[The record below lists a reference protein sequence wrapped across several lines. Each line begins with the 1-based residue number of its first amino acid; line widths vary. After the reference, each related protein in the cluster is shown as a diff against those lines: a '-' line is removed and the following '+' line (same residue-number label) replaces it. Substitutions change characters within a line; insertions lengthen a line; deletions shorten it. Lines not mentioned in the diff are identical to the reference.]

1 MTEFSKFIQ
10 QFAKEV
16 AELVKEEVNNLSDA
30 SAMHEEEW
38 YSTEDICKM
47 LKITKSTLYRHRNL
61 GYIKP
66 AAYVG
71 RKPLYNKA
79 SIEEYLRNFT

>member
-1 MTEFSKFIQ
+1 MKELARFIQ

-16 AELVKEEVNNLSDA
+16 AEQIKKEVTNSSDA
-30 SAMHEEEW
+30 SAINEKEW
-38 YSTEDICKM
+38 YSVEEVCNK
-47 LKITKSTLYRHRNL
+47 LRITKSTLYRHRNL

-71 RKPLYNKA
+71 RKPLFNKA
-79 SIEEYLRNFT
+79 SIVDYLKNFS